1 MRKEKSNIKNPAFVE
16 TTAGKQKSK
25 ITLLILVF
33 ILLFSTFFLLKTSYV
48 VIGDTV
54 TIKIIQ
60 QCTDTSCSTGCVD
73 ISRQQATSCT
83 DGCNAT
89 TKQKTICSSQECTE
103 SISSCGSG
111 GCAANEKRVCY
122 LNNICSYACK
132 CVDYPIC
139 VLTQPPCTPV
149 NGGWSGWSACSV
161 TCGGG
166 TQTRSCTNPAPSC
179 NGASCSGSSTQSCN
193 TQACPTATP
202 VPTATST
209 PASCIE
215 GNLLRNGC
223 FEEGMVGWEDPAWA
237 NPRAAVV
244 STVSHAGSQ
253 SMKLWSDGNTYD
265 YVRKSQWI
273 NGGGGRTYTLSAWG
287 KRDGNPGN
295 AWSSIRVDEYD
306 DSVNPI
312 VFKARHTIEFTSTNW
327 EQKTIVFT
335 TIAQTTKIPV
345 TLQVGLDDTPDAA
358 DPLTNFYVDDVSVV
372 LGGSVPTATPIPPT
386 ATPIPPTVTDVPGCG
401 CSSNLCTDVCPVNQ
415 TANKFSDIT
424 YINPIKCSR
433 EVSIAG
439 PTPNAGNQ
447 GAYCQRPLRP
457 KGDADGNGVVDQND
471 YAIYLRAVLGA
482 QIAAAANPDFNGDG
496 LVSPDDLAI
505 WKHAR

>member
-139 VLTQPPCTPV
+139 VPTQPPCNPV

-179 NGASCSGSSTQSCN
+179 GGNGCSGSSSQGCN

-202 VPTATST
+202 RPPTNTPTPTPTSTVPTPTINPACICGTGDLCDATNCT
-209 PASCIE
+209 
-215 GNLLRNGC
+215 
-223 FEEGMVGWEDPAWA
+223 FDKF
-237 NPRAAVV
+237 AA
-244 STVSHAGSQ
+244 
-253 SMKLWSDGNTYD
+253 
-265 YVRKSQWI
+265 
-273 NGGGGRTYTLSAWG
+273 
-287 KRDGNPGN
+287 P
-295 AWSSIRVDEYD
+295 
-306 DSVNPI
+306 
-312 VFKARHTIEFTSTNW
+312 
-327 EQKTIVFT
+327 
-335 TIAQTTKIPV
+335 
-345 TLQVGLDDTPDAA
+345 
-358 DPLTNFYVDDVSVV
+358 
-372 LGGSVPTATPIPPT
+372 
-386 ATPIPPTVTDVPGCG
+386 
-401 CSSNLCTDVCPVNQ
+401 
-415 TANKFSDIT
+415 IT
-424 YINPIKCSR
+424 YANPIKCNLDS
-433 EVSIAG
+433 SLF
-439 PTPNAGNQ
+439 PTPPT
-447 GAYCQRPLRP
+447 GANKTSWCQRGMRT
-457 KGDADGNGVVDQND
+457 KGDADGNGIINTTD
-471 YAIYLRAVLGA
+471 YFYYVAAVNGGK
-482 QIAAAANPDFNGDG
+482 IPVIANPDFNGDG
-496 LVSPDDLAI
+496 EVGAADRAI
-505 WKHAR
+505 IIKTLP